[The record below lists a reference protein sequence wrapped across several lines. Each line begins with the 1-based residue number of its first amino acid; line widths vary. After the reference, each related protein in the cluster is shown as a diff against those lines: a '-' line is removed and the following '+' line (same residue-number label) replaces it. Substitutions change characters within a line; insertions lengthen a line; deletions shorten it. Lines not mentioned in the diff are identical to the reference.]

1 MACYM
6 LILAGVNPLAT
17 ISALSERS
25 VSLIAERSG
34 LSIDL
39 ETENQPLN
47 AYSKPSVS
55 WDCQN
60 HQNSTK
66 KAPQSIGWQFTEIM
80 HGHVRMGSEI
90 GSFAVA
96 ERVGKGASCSMWMFL
111 TVEICR
117 RGGKKSG
124 DPSNSRM
131 LTVQI
136 YNTKEYAPG
145 RSLVTHYPEPRSRLS
160 MGQLTFSRQYKRMP
174 NHQLFHTT

>member
-6 LILAGVNPLAT
+6 LIMAGVNPLAT

-39 ETENQPLN
+39 ETENRSLN
-47 AYSKPSVS
+47 AHSKPSVS

-60 HQNSTK
+60 HQKSTK

-80 HGHVRMGSEI
+80 HGHIRMGPEI
-90 GSFAVA
+90 GSFTVS
-96 ERVGKGASCSMWMFL
+96 ERIGKGASCSMRMFL
-111 TVEICR
+111 TVKIC
-117 RGGKKSG
+117 RGGKKPR
-124 DPSNSRM
+124 DPSSSRM
-131 LTVQI
+131 LTAQI

-145 RSLVTHYPEPRSRLS
+145 RFLVTHYPEPRSRLS
-160 MGQLTFSRQYKRMP
+160 MGLLTFSRQHKRMP

>member
-1 MACYM
+1 M
-6 LILAGVNPLAT
+6 LILTGVNPLAT

-55 WDCQN
+55 WDCQP

-66 KAPQSIGWQFTEIM
+66 EAPQSIGWQFTEIM
-80 HGHVRMGSEI
+80 HGHIRIGSEI
-90 GSFAVA
+90 GSFAVS
-96 ERVGKGASCSMWMFL
+96 ERVGKGASCSMRMFL

-117 RGGKKSG
+117 RGGKKPR
-124 DPSNSRM
+124 DPFSSRM

-136 YNTKEYAPG
+136 YNTKEHAPG
-145 RSLVTHYPEPRSRLS
+145 RFLATHYPKPLSRLS
-160 MGQLTFSRQYKRMP
+160 TGLLTFSRQYKRMP